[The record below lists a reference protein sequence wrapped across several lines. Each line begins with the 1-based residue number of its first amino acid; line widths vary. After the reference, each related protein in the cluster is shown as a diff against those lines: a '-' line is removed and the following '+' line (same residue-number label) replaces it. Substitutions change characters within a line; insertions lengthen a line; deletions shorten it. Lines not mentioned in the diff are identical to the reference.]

1 MTLLPATRTD
11 ISTKEYLALFTL
23 TSGCT
28 AIIIAA
34 FRSRGEPIVASLGFS
49 GFAFAATYCL
59 IPWLGDAFKKVG
71 FKGKDM
77 AKTHRPEIPETMGA
91 VCAVVYIMCMFLFI
105 PFPFYEYL
113 VQTSGGG
120 NRDVEFE
127 VQQSVIG
134 RTLHR
139 FPHNKLGEYLSA
151 ILSLQSMVF
160 LGVADDLFD
169 IRWRHK
175 ILLPAIA
182 AIPMLVVYYVDFGVT
197 VISIPTVL
205 QPYLGRLLNLG
216 WLYYAYMA
224 FVAILGPNA
233 INILAGI
240 NGIEVGQSIVIA
252 LMIIFNDILYIS
264 QPGHPAMNSH
274 LFSLYFLLPFLG
286 VSLALLRYNWFPAK
300 VFVGDTYCYF
310 AGFLFSVV
318 GILGH
323 FSKTL
328 MLLLLPQIFNGCYS
342 TPQLFGLIPCPR
354 HRLPKFNARTHLL
367 EPSMAQ
373 FLQPPKKVTVVLLT
387 VMEKFKVVKLVRD
400 EERVI
405 KECSNLTILNLWLV
419 WFGTMRED
427 TLALGVMGFQL
438 AMGLLALGI
447 RHGLALMVYE
457 YDNLVKWDRA

>member
-23 TSGCT
+23 MSGCT

-34 FRSRGEPIVASLGFS
+34 FRSHGEPIVASLGFS

-59 IPWLGDAFKKVG
+59 IPWLGDAFKRVG

-113 VQTSGGG
+113 VETSGGG
-120 NRDVEFE
+120 NRDVEVE
-127 VQQSVIG
+127 VHPVVG

-151 ILSLQSMVF
+151 VLSLQSMVF

-197 VISIPTVL
+197 IITIPTML
-205 QPYLGRLLNLG
+205 QPYLGNLLNLG
-216 WLYYAYMA
+216 WLYYTYMA

-252 LMIIFNDILYIS
+252 LMIIFNDCLYIS

-328 MLLLLPQIFNGCYS
+328 MLVLLPQIFNGVYS
-342 TPQLFGLIPCPR
+342 TPQLFGLVPCPR

-367 EPSMAQ
+367 EQSMAE
-373 FLQPPKKVTVVLLT
+373 FVNPPKQFVMALLT
-387 VMEKFKVVKLVRD
+387 TMESCGLVMVRRD
-400 EERVI
+400 EEGVI
-405 KECSNLTILNLWLV
+405 KECSNLTILNLLLV
-419 WFGTMRED
+419 WFGPMRED
-427 TLALGVMGFQL
+427 KLAIGVMGFQL
-438 AMGLLALGI
+438 GMGLVALGI
-447 RHGLALMVYE
+447 RHGLALTIYE
-457 YDNLVKWDRA
+457 YDNLIKWA